1 MRWWSLLPF
10 LLPLGCDG
18 LRSAAEGVA
27 SGATAA
33 PPVSSAHA
41 APAAGVASRAAE
53 KAPGAGQDEQDK
65 AERGRRYGVPFAWEV
80 PKDEPLAKT
89 RLFLSQALD
98 DNDLNMARGKQHFA
112 TLAGEQH
119 PRATVVTCADAR
131 VQSDAWDATSEGDD
145 FTVRNLG
152 NAIGNAAGSV
162 AYGVEQLHTPLL
174 LILGHTGCE
183 AVKAVLD
190 HTPNL
195 AEPIAKELSNVKVSS
210 LSADGKGRDAW
221 TQAVVS
227 NVNAQVDV
235 ALERFGT
242 LVGRGELT
250 IVGAVYDLRN
260 DMGAGAGRLNV
271 VNVNANTDPKRLQ
284 AFVRAIRDTAT
295 PLPERALA
303 VMNGLDRVGPKAN
316 GDPASSAV
324 DAPHADAPHADTPNP
339 DTPR

>member
-1 MRWWSLLPF
+1 MR
-10 LLPLGCDG
+10 
-18 LRSAAEGVA
+18 R
-27 SGATAA
+27 
-33 PPVSSAHA
+33 
-41 APAAGVASRAAE
+41 
-53 KAPGAGQDEQDK
+53 
-65 AERGRRYGVPFAWEV
+65 
-80 PKDEPLAKT
+80 
-89 RLFLSQALD
+89 
-98 DNDLNMARGKQHFA
+98 
-112 TLAGEQH
+112 
-119 PRATVVTCADAR
+119 PRATI
-131 VQSDAWDATSEGDD
+131 

-152 NAIGNAAGSV
+152 NAIGNAVGSV

-303 VMNGLDRVGPKAN
+303 VMNGLDRAGAKAN
-316 GDPASSAV
+316 GDPAPSAA
-324 DAPHADAPHADTPNP
+324 DTPHADEPHAVTPH
-339 DTPR
+339 